1 MLGGVIDVSYSKN
14 FLKQLSRL
22 PKRLIDQAQE
32 KENIFKTNP
41 FDSRLDTHKLHG
53 KDKDS
58 WSFSITHKYRI
69 KFIFLGSNHILFLE
83 IGTHDIY
90 R

>member
-1 MLGGVIDVSYSKN
+1 MLGREINVDYSER

-22 PKRLIDQAQE
+22 PKRLVDQAQE
-32 KENIFKTNP
+32 KEIVFKKNP

-69 KFIFLGSNHILFLE
+69 KFIFISENRVLFLE

-90 R
+90 Q